1 MPLNLNYRTRILSDA
16 RVIENFQKIVED
28 LQQDPADGKV
38 ILHFLG
44 TSPTSSGLINVGMTE
59 LNLSEVESHS
69 VVQYSKEHENAI
81 WSEVSLYMEP
91 IRLTIRIERYFRLE
105 AIGEKKRNEDR
116 VTITYGSRQDELE
129 PDELLICSRAI
140 STVQKY
146 FIPFDQ
152 AAAIEQSLGPEIAEF
167 YNLREEGLRR
177 LEDLSQR
184 IVKETHDYRLQLD
197 SELRGKEEK
206 LNMEFEVRKEKLD
219 KEIEEQR
226 EKLREQE
233 SQLEK
238 RRQELDDR
246 SVRHARREQ
255 SRNLQKK
262 IAARSEKF
270 ILTPETEA
278 KRQPIRRAFLILM
291 TMSIGLIVFSQVY
304 PIRATEGLA
313 FWFEIIR
320 FPAGLLGFASSVI
333 FYIRWNDQWFRQHAD
348 QELRLH
354 QLALDVDRAGY
365 VTEMLMEWQEDK
377 GIAMPE
383 LMVERLTTGLFVD
396 QITKGAVQHPLEDII
411 KAMRKSDNN

>member
-1 MPLNLNYRTRILSDA
+1 MSLNINYRTRICSDA
-16 RVIENFQKIVED
+16 KVIENFEEIVED
-28 LQQDPADGKV
+28 LQRKPADGRV

-44 TSPTSSGLINVGMTE
+44 TSPTSSGPTNVGMTE
-59 LNLSEVESHS
+59 FNLSEIEDHS
-69 VVQYSKEHENAI
+69 VVRYSKEHDNAI
-81 WSEVSLYMEP
+81 WSEVSLYIEP
-91 IRLTIRIERYFRLE
+91 IQLTIRIERYFRLE
-105 AIGEKKRNEDR
+105 AIKQEKRNEDT
-116 VTITYGSRQDELE
+116 VTITHGSRKNELE
-129 PDELLICSRAI
+129 PNDLLMGSKAI

-152 AAAIEQSLGPEIAEF
+152 AAAIEQSLGPEMAEF

-184 IVKETHDYRLQLD
+184 IAKETHDYRQQLD
-197 SELRGKEEK
+197 SELRVKEEK
-206 LNMEFEVRKEKLD
+206 LNTEFDVRKENLD
-219 KEIEEQR
+219 KQIEEHR

-270 ILTPETEA
+270 TLTPETEA
-278 KRQPIRRAFLILM
+278 KRQPIRRAFLVLM
-291 TMSIGLIVFSQVY
+291 IMSIVLIVFSQVY

-333 FYIRWNDQWFRQHAD
+333 FYIRWNDHWFRQHAD

-365 VTEMLMEWQEDK
+365 VTEMLLEWQDDK
-377 GIAMPE
+377 GVAMPE

-411 KAMRKSDNN
+411 KAMQKSD

>member
-1 MPLNLNYRTRILSDA
+1 MSLNINYRTRICSDA
-16 RVIENFQKIVED
+16 KVIENFEEIVED
-28 LQQDPADGKV
+28 LQRKPADGRV

-44 TSPTSSGLINVGMTE
+44 TSPTSSGPTNVGMTE
-59 LNLSEVESHS
+59 FNLSEIEDHS
-69 VVQYSKEHENAI
+69 VVRYSKEHDNAI
-81 WSEVSLYMEP
+81 WSEVSLYIEP
-91 IRLTIRIERYFRLE
+91 IQLTIRIERYFRLE
-105 AIGEKKRNEDR
+105 AIKQEKRNEDT
-116 VTITYGSRQDELE
+116 VTITHGSRKNELE
-129 PDELLICSRAI
+129 PNDLLMGSKAI

-152 AAAIEQSLGPEIAEF
+152 AAAIEQSLGPEMAEF

-184 IVKETHDYRLQLD
+184 IAKETHDYRQQLD
-197 SELRGKEEK
+197 SELRVKEEK
-206 LNMEFEVRKEKLD
+206 LNTEFDVRKENLD
-219 KEIEEQR
+219 KQIEEHR

-270 ILTPETEA
+270 TLTPETEP
-278 KRQPIRRAFLILM
+278 KRQPIRRAFLVLM
-291 TMSIGLIVFSQVY
+291 IMSIVLIVFSQVY

-333 FYIRWNDQWFRQHAD
+333 FYIRWNDHWFRQHAD

-365 VTEMLMEWQEDK
+365 VTEMLLEWQDDK
-377 GIAMPE
+377 GVAMPE

-411 KAMRKSDNN
+411 KAMQKSD

>member
-1 MPLNLNYRTRILSDA
+1 MSLDINYRTRICSDA
-16 RVIENFQKIVED
+16 KVIEHFEEIVED
-28 LQQDPADGKV
+28 LQQNPADGRV

-44 TSPTSSGLINVGMTE
+44 TSPTASGPINVGMTE
-59 LNLSEVESHS
+59 FNLSEIEDHS
-69 VVQYSKEHENAI
+69 VVRYSKEHDNAI
-81 WSEVSLYMEP
+81 WSEVSLYIEP
-91 IRLTIRIERYFRLE
+91 IQLTIRIERYFRLE
-105 AIGEKKRNEDR
+105 AIRKEKRNEDT
-116 VTITYGSRQDELE
+116 VNITHGSRKNELK
-129 PDELLICSRAI
+129 PDDLLMGSKAI

-152 AAAIEQSLGPEIAEF
+152 AAAIKQSLGPEMAEF

-184 IVKETHDYRLQLD
+184 IAKETHDYRQQLD
-197 SELRGKEEK
+197 SELRVKEEK
-206 LNMEFEVRKEKLD
+206 LNTEFDVRKENLD
-219 KEIEEQR
+219 KQIEEHR

-238 RRQELDDR
+238 RRQDLDDR

-270 ILTPETEA
+270 TLTPETEA
-278 KRQPIRRAFLILM
+278 KRQPIRRAFLVLM
-291 TMSIGLIVFSQVY
+291 IMSIVLIVFSQVY

-333 FYIRWNDQWFRQHAD
+333 FYIRWNDHWFRQHAD

-365 VTEMLMEWQEDK
+365 VTEMLLEWQEDK
-377 GIAMPE
+377 GVAMPE

-411 KAMRKSDNN
+411 KAMRKSD